1 MKDGMAFHRNAPR
14 YFVVVDFRA
23 KVFWQTGFLCIN
35 YSDSLPFRICLF
47 VYFCYFCCINISV
60 RNFNYGLA
68 DAICFLWDSLTYVL
82 MNLCVCL
89 I

>member
-47 VYFCYFCCINISV
+47 IFVTFAKLIFFTLILIEGQKIQYVSC
-60 RNFNYGLA
+60 
-68 DAICFLWDSLTYVL
+68 SLTKHMFL
-82 MNLCVCL
+82 
-89 I
+89 